1 MTYTRLRVHEF
12 YASPF
17 QVYYDQNIFS
27 HGRNNIISIR
37 DTKPIYLDLGG
48 ITLSNNENTLSFF
61 ALGGINEIGKNMY
74 VVQYADDIVIID
86 CGGKFPD
93 ESLLGIDLI
102 IPDLAYLEENQ
113 DKIRALIVTH
123 GHEDHIGGIPY
134 FLKKL
139 NVPIYAT
146 RFTLGLIELK
156 LEEHKLT
163 RDTKLITI
171 NSESDLELG
180 QINVTF
186 FKVSHSIP
194 DCLGIVF
201 HTPEGNVVHTG
212 DFKFDLT
219 PANDQYSDIHKMAEI
234 GKEGV
239 LALIS
244 ESTNAERKG
253 LTPSEQMVGDHVYE
267 AFVKAEGKI
276 FVSTFASN
284 VNRVQ
289 QVVDAAI
296 KTNRKLALLG
306 RSMVN
311 IVGVAMERGYIN
323 IPEGMLIDGRE
334 ADKLPPEKVA
344 ILCTGSQGEPMA
356 ALSRLASG
364 NYRDVSIY
372 PGDTVILAASPIPGN
387 EKGVSRI
394 IDNLFR
400 LGANVIYGSGS
411 TTGMHVSGHGYQE
424 DLKLM
429 LTFMQPKYFIPIHG
443 EYRMLHHHQLLAE
456 SVGVEKGNTFIIK
469 NGDVVDIENGTARQT
484 RSIPAG
490 DTYVDGMGVGDVGEI
505 VLRDRRQ
512 LSEDGMVVIVL
523 TISKND
529 RRIIQ
534 GPDTIT
540 RGFVYVKDSENLL
553 NEINRLVKKTVNDLG
568 AENVR
573 QWNVIKQN
581 IKKSVGQYLF
591 AQTKRKPMILPIIIE
606 I

>member
-1 MTYTRLRVHEF
+1 MR
-12 YASPF
+12 S
-17 QVYYDQNIFS
+17 
-27 HGRNNIISIR
+27 
-37 DTKPIYLDLGG
+37 
-48 ITLSNNENTLSFF
+48 NENTLSIF

-74 VVQYADDIVIID
+74 VYQYGEDIVIVD
-86 CGGKFPD
+86 CGGMFPD

-102 IPDLAYLEENQ
+102 IPDITYLEENRE
-113 DKIRALIVTH
+113 KIRGLIITH

-134 FLKKL
+134 LLKKI

-156 LEEHKLT
+156 LDEHRLN
-163 RDTKLITI
+163 RDTKMVTI
-171 NSESDLELG
+171 DSDSKLDFG
-180 QINVTF
+180 KMDVSF
-186 FKVSHSIP
+186 FRVSHSIP

-219 PANDQYSDIHKMAEI
+219 PENNQYSDIHKMAAI
-234 GKEGV
+234 GDSGV
-239 LALIS
+239 IALVS

-253 LTPSEQMVGDHVYE
+253 LTPSEQMVGKHLEE
-267 AFVKAEGKI
+267 AFFHAHGKI

-289 QVVDAAI
+289 QVVSACI
-296 KTNRKLALLG
+296 ETNRKLALLG

-311 IVGVAMERGYIN
+311 VISIAIERGYLDV
-323 IPEGMLIDGRE
+323 PEGMLIE
-334 ADKLPPEKVA
+334 ASEIDKLPPEKVA
-344 ILCTGSQGEPMA
+344 VLCTGSQGEPMA
-356 ALSRLASG
+356 ALGRLASG

-372 PGDTVILAASPIPGN
+372 PEDTVILAASPIPGN
-387 EKGVSRI
+387 EKDVSRI
-394 IDNLFR
+394 IDNLFQ
-400 LGANVIYGSGS
+400 LGARVIYGSGS
-411 TTGMHVSGHGYQE
+411 STGMHVSGHGYQE

-429 LTFMQPKYFIPIHG
+429 LTLIKPTYFIPIHG
-443 EYRMLHHHQLLAE
+443 EFRMLHHHRLLAE

-484 RSIPAG
+484 RSIPSG
-490 DTYVDGMGVGDVGEI
+490 NTYVDGMGIGDVGEI

-512 LSEDGMVVIVL
+512 LSEDGMMVIVITL
-523 TISKND
+523 SKND
-529 RRIIQ
+529 RKIIQ

-540 RGFVYVKDSENLL
+540 RGFVYVKNSEDLL
-553 NEINRLVKKTVNDLG
+553 REVNRLVKKTVNDMQE
-568 AENVR
+568 ENIR

-581 IKKSVGQYLF
+581 IKKSIGQYLF
-591 AQTKRKPMILPIIIE
+591 AQTKRRPMILPIIIE

>member
-1 MTYTRLRVHEF
+1 MKTHE
-12 YASPF
+12 
-17 QVYYDQNIFS
+17 D
-27 HGRNNIISIR
+27 
-37 DTKPIYLDLGG
+37 
-48 ITLSNNENTLSFF
+48 TLSIF

-74 VVQYADDIVIID
+74 VVQYADDIFIID

-102 IPDLAYLEENQ
+102 IPDTTYLEENR

-134 FLKKL
+134 FLRKL
-139 NVPIYAT
+139 KVPIYAT
-146 RFTLGLIELK
+146 HFTLGLIELK
-156 LEEHKLT
+156 IDEHRL
-163 RDTKLITI
+163 RGESKLIPI
-171 NSESDLELG
+171 DSNSILDFEQV
-180 QINVTF
+180 QISF

-219 PANDQYSDIHKMAEI
+219 PANNQYSDIHKMAEI
-234 GKEGV
+234 GQRGV
-239 LALIS
+239 LVLIS

-253 LTPSEQMVGDHVYE
+253 LTPSENMVGAHMDE
-267 AFVKAEGKI
+267 AFMKARGKI

-289 QVVDAAI
+289 QVVESAV
-296 KTNRKLALLG
+296 KTNRKIALLG

-311 IVGVAMERGYIN
+311 VVSVAIERGYLN
-323 IPEGMLIDGRE
+323 IPDGMLIQANEVDN
-334 ADKLPPEKVA
+334 LPAEKVA
-344 ILCTGSQGEPMA
+344 ILCTGSQGEPLA

-364 NYRDVSIY
+364 NYRDVAIY

-387 EKGVSRI
+387 EKDVSKI
-394 IDNLFR
+394 IDNLFQ
-400 LGANVIYGSGS
+400 LGAKVIYGSGS
-411 TTGMHVSGHGYQE
+411 STGMHVSGHGYQE

-429 LTFMQPKYFIPIHG
+429 LTLMKPTYFIPIHG
-443 EYRMLHHHQLLAE
+443 EYRMLYHHRELGE
-456 SVGVEKGNTFIIK
+456 SVGVEKDHTFIIK
-469 NGDVVDIENGTARQT
+469 NGDVVDVKNKVASQT
-484 RSIPAG
+484 RTIPAG

-505 VLRDRRQ
+505 VLRDRKQ
-512 LSEDGMVVIVL
+512 LSEDGMLVIVI
-523 TISKND
+523 TINKAD
-529 RRIIQ
+529 RKVIS

-540 RGFVYVKDSENLL
+540 RGFVYARDSDELL
-553 NEINRLVKKTVNDLG
+553 KEVNRLAKKTVDNLQ
-568 AENVR
+568 AENIR
-573 QWNVIKQN
+573 QWNIIKQN

-591 AQTKRKPMILPIIIE
+591 TQTKRKPMILPIIIE